1 MVLPN
6 RDNGL
11 NDLERALMNLNYT
24 PTTLLR
30 KMIQRDVNITLPRFQ
45 VKYNVEMS
53 AVLQKVGTFHGRP
66 WKLINWFVNFCR
78 WE

>member
-6 RDNGL
+6 RDDGL

-53 AVLQKVGTFHGRP
+53 VVLQKVGTFHGRP
-66 WKLINWFVNFCR
+66 
-78 WE
+78 